1 MIIIIKDVRRN
12 DNDVRRRVNMI
23 VDVGD
28 YNFLFVSERNKE
40 RRDLQKGKIARF
52 LAASS

>member
-12 DNDVRRRVNMI
+12 DNNVRRRVNMI
-23 VDVGD
+23 GDVGD

-52 LAASS
+52 LSASS